1 MLQKAIYMKYKCD
14 CGHDFEYKESDIK
27 SHFLMCG
34 DSTKI
39 EDVEK
44 LMNGQK
50 ADMFI
55 GDPPYGMR
63 LDTNYSEM
71 HEMHRGKNH
80 EQIIGDSEDF
90 DAQTIIPIIDYCFKQ
105 IWFGAD
111 YYASTLGDTE
121 HTGSWAVWDKRVEE
135 SQDKGFGST
144 FELFWSREKH
154 KRMIYRFQW
163 AGFFTQGEKRDFD
176 HPTEKSVRLISKIL
190 EDYGKDTNIILDLF
204 GGSGSTL
211 IACEQINRV
220 CYMMEI
226 DTKYCDVIRKRYAKF
241 INKEDSWQ
249 TETPL
254 IQ

>member
-90 DAQTIIPIIDYCFKQ
+90 DAQTIIPIIDYCFK
-105 IWFGAD
+105 
-111 YYASTLGDTE
+111 
-121 HTGSWAVWDKRVEE
+121 
-135 SQDKGFGST
+135 
-144 FELFWSREKH
+144 
-154 KRMIYRFQW
+154 
-163 AGFFTQGEKRDFD
+163 
-176 HPTEKSVRLISKIL
+176 
-190 EDYGKDTNIILDLF
+190 
-204 GGSGSTL
+204 
-211 IACEQINRV
+211 
-220 CYMMEI
+220 
-226 DTKYCDVIRKRYAKF
+226 
-241 INKEDSWQ
+241 
-249 TETPL
+249 
-254 IQ
+254 